1 MAKENLYRDYVTEAG
16 RIVTE
21 NTAKIAAVL
30 GADGIRMSK
39 RYVDILNPPPEED
52 RTADEI
58 IHQVLHG
65 LMEE

>member
-1 MAKENLYRDYVTEAG
+1 MVS
-16 RIVTE
+16 E

-30 GADGIRMSK
+30 GADGIRMAN
-39 RYVDILNPPPEED
+39 RYADILNPPPEET

-65 LMEE
+65 LMDFGGE